1 MNKLT
6 IIATVFLLFSGSNF
20 QAQAKSSVWKVTKN
34 NDHIYLAGTV
44 HILPPSEF
52 PLPQEFEQ
60 AYKQADELVFETKLP
75 DESDIAFQTKMMQAL
90 TYSGDK
96 KLSDVITKQTLSDLS
111 TYATELG
118 ADIMMF
124 DKFKPG
130 LLLTFLTMMEA
141 QRAGI
146 SGEGVDAYF
155 SKLALKDG
163 KALSYLESVDFQMN
177 MMAQMGVGYEDT
189 FLQQNMEDFENFA
202 DLLYSLIKA
211 WRLGDTQALN
221 RLAVEPMKKDPQSMK
236 LILNDRNTNWIPHI
250 EKMFQDDNK
259 ELVMV
264 GAAHIVGEKGLIK
277 LLENKG
283 YKVEQLSK

>member
-6 IIATVFLLFSGSNF
+6 ITAIVFLLFSGSNF
-20 QAQAKSSVWKVTKN
+20 QAQAKSSVWKITKN